1 MSVQWRGKR
10 VHGALWVLVY
20 LIVAVAPLFVMLIE
34 PRPSGR
40 PFLRDFSVAIA
51 FTGMSVIGIQF
62 ALTARIPSLK
72 RPFGSDV
79 VYFFH
84 HQISAVAFG
93 LVVLHIILLIIDDR
107 DTLNLFRLPTAP
119 IRARFAV
126 VALAC
131 LVLLIVLSVL
141 RKRLRL
147 EYVAWRITHGLLAMA
162 AAALAMTHM
171 QLVGIYLASPWK
183 RALWAVYVAVWIGTI
198 AYARIVRPLIMKL
211 RPYEVECVEQ
221 ERGGAWSLRL
231 RPVGHRGAAFHPGQ
245 FAWLT
250 VGRSPFADLEHPFSY
265 SSSASRP
272 DQPRFTIK
280 ALGNFTST
288 VGAVAEGTRVYVD
301 GPFGAFTIDRRPK
314 ANAFVFVAGGVGIT
328 PIMSMLESMR
338 DRGDRR
344 ASCLLYAAR
353 DLDSMTFLE
362 ELRALER
369 EIPLTLL
376 LVPMEPPAG
385 WSGHHGR
392 ISAQILEKAI
402 PDSYRHGGAEVF
414 LCGPLKMMDAVEET
428 LVQLGIPPRCIH
440 TERFNL
446 A

>member
-1 MSVQWRGKR
+1 MSVQWGGGR

-51 FTGMSVIGIQF
+51 FAGMSVIGIQF

-93 LVVLHIILLIIDDR
+93 LVVLHILLLIIDER
-107 DTLNLFRLPTAP
+107 GTLNLFRLSTAP
-119 IRARFAV
+119 NRARFAV
-126 VALAC
+126 AALVC
-131 LVLLIVLSVL
+131 FVLLIVLSVL

-147 EYVAWRITHGLLAMA
+147 EYVVWRITHGLLAMA

-198 AYARIVRPLIMKL
+198 AYARIFRPLMMKL
-211 RPYEVECVEQ
+211 RPYEVESVRQ

-231 RPVGHRGAAFHPGQ
+231 CPVGHRGAAFHPGQ

-250 VGRSPFADLEHPFSY
+250 VGRSAFADLEHPFSY
-265 SSSASRP
+265 SSSASGP
-272 DQPRFTIK
+272 AQPRFTVK
-280 ALGNFTST
+280 ALGNFTATIGS
-288 VGAVAEGTRVYVD
+288 VAKGTRVYVD

-314 ANAFVFVAGGVGIT
+314 ANAFVFVAGGIGIT

-344 ASCLLYAAR
+344 DCCLLYAAR
-353 DLDSMTFLE
+353 DVDSMTFLE
-362 ELRALER
+362 ELRALEQ
-369 EIPLTLL
+369 EIALTLL
-376 LVPMEPPAG
+376 LVPMEPPTG
-385 WSGHHGR
+385 WTGPQGR
-392 ISAQILEKAI
+392 ISAEILEKAV
-402 PDSYRHGGAEVF
+402 PESQRDGGTEIF
-414 LCGPLKMMDAVEET
+414 LCGPPKMMEAVEGM
-428 LVQLGIPPRCIH
+428 LVQLGIPQRCIH